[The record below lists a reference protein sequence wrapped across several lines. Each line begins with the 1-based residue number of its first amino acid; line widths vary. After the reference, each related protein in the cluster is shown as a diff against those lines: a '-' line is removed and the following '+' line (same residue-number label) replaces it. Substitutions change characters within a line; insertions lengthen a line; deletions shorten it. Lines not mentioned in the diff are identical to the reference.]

1 MRHWF
6 IWRSVLAGRIVSALA
21 VAILLSS
28 MACINSRQQQQEM
41 PTTAVVATATS
52 TVASRATAEP
62 TPAATP
68 IPTTLPTETSTPA
81 ATQTPKATQVV
92 ATATQTPPPTA
103 TAVPSPTPVPTPTG
117 PSVTVG
123 TTVFAAEIADT
134 PELRSKGLGER
145 DSLPDRTGMLFIFP
159 GGQASSFWMKGMRFP
174 LDFVWIGEDCTVV
187 DLTENVQHSPPNAP
201 SSELKI
207 FESESP
213 AAYTFEIN
221 AGEVS
226 QFGVEIGDDVRFSG
240 IESEHA
246 MCCESGDCDG
256 E

>member
-1 MRHWF
+1 MRPWF
-6 IWRSVLAGRIVSALA
+6 IWHSVLAGRIVSALA

-28 MACINSRQQQQEM
+28 MACINSGQQQEV

-52 TVASRATAEP
+52 TVASTATTEP
-62 TPAATP
+62 TPTAIP
-68 IPTTLPTETSTPA
+68 IPTTLPTATATPA
-81 ATQTPKATQVV
+81 ATRTPKATQVV

-117 PSVTVG
+117 PTVTVG

-145 DSLPDRTGMLFIFP
+145 DSLPDQTGMLFIFP

-201 SSELKI
+201 SSELEI

-226 QFGVEIGDDVRFSG
+226 QFGVEIGDEVQFSG

-246 MCCESGDCDG
+246 RCCESGECDG